1 MLIIPV
7 HADGRRKTEHVGA
20 TRERGR
26 SREKKKKRGKGKR
39 KETTQKEVKV
49 RIGKAAWSGMHLQ

>member
-1 MLIIPV
+1 MW
-7 HADGRRKTEHVGA
+7 GRQGKEEGV
-20 TRERGR
+20 EK
-26 SREKKKKRGKGKR
+26 KKKKRGKGKR